1 MLIDSNYE
9 FIIGASHTF
18 KEIKHLTLKAKKDI
32 ENANNLLRIEDKIIF
47 YRDARMV
54 LDGKE
59 LSLYVY
65 YDIEREKYEK
75 ERFYIELENRIEKL
89 RNRKVWK
96 YEKPEEIAR
105 EIMGEYYIYIRW
117 VYKESFNV
125 WPKNNAI
132 AQRINRCGITI
143 LGYKGNYKPDET
155 LIWYRERDSIEKMF
169 LSLKSYLG
177 AKPIRVQSI
186 ESLNGLLFIN
196 FIALILR
203 HKLLKMMYDS
213 KLSKKYSVE
222 KLMLELSKIRK
233 IVLANGKEVTSEIT
247 KKQREIMESLNI
259 SADYV
264 PKNPRI

>member
-1 MLIDSNYE
+1 NILFILDRGFFTKSNLKMLIDSNYE

-47 YRDARMV
+47 YKDARMV
-54 LDGKE
+54 FDGKE

-105 EIMGEYYIYIRW
+105 EIMGEYYKYIRW
-117 VYKESFNV
+117 GYKESFQV
-125 WPKNNAI
+125 WPKDNAI

-169 LSLKSYLG
+169 LSL
-177 AKPIRVQSI
+177 
-186 ESLNGLLFIN
+186 
-196 FIALILR
+196 
-203 HKLLKMMYDS
+203 
-213 KLSKKYSVE
+213 
-222 KLMLELSKIRK
+222 
-233 IVLANGKEVTSEIT
+233 
-247 KKQREIMESLNI
+247 
-259 SADYV
+259 
-264 PKNPRI
+264 